1 MKKLAILL
9 AAGVMGLA
17 LTACGGEEKPKQPE
31 VGNEAVAQPKAAE
44 EQARPAAEPAKP
56 AEQTGQQDEAQKPAE

>member
-17 LTACGGEEKPKQPE
+17 LTACGGEEQRKQPE
-31 VGNEAVAQPKAAE
+31 VSNEAVAQPKAE
-44 EQARPAAEPAKP
+44 DQVRPAAEPARP
-56 AEQTGQQDEAQKPAE
+56 AAEQEEQKAGE